1 MDLLLPRTDGGAALQ
16 AAIAA
21 VVFTVVLVKVRR
33 DRDLRVF
40 VSGLGVLTAAWFGVR
55 AIH

>member
-1 MDLLLPRTDGGAALQ
+1 MDLLLPRTDGGVAVQ

-21 VVFTVVLVKVRR
+21 AVFGAALVMVRR

-40 VSGLGVLTAAWFGVR
+40 VGGLGMLAAAWFGVR
-55 AIH
+55 AVH